1 VPAYILTGAP
11 GSGETTV
18 LRLLETLGYAV
29 VEEAATDVIALRQA
43 QGCEEPWREPGFIEE
58 IVALQ
63 QRRQDLGGCRPPAAA
78 SAGSMMT

>member
-11 GSGETTV
+11 GSGKTTV
-18 LRLLETLGYAV
+18 
-29 VEEAATDVIALRQA
+29 
-43 QGCEEPWREPGFIEE
+43 EEPWREPGFIEE
-58 IVALQ
+58 IIALQ